1 MPIWTGRLHRS
12 CKLMQRFTTR
22 SASTDMSVCT
32 MPAHMHTAS
41 DDLLCLLNVILLAC
55 TALTLRSGA

>member
-12 CKLMQRFTTR
+12 CKLMQRFTAR

-32 MPAHMHTAS
+32 MPAHTHTAS
-41 DDLLCLLNVILLAC
+41 HDLLCLRGLDH
-55 TALTLRSGA
+55 TAMMLRSGT